1 MASVDRLLKVKGDGT
16 WTIPPYATVFE
27 ALELMAEKDI
37 GGLLIM
43 EDGNLVG
50 IFTERDYARK
60 LILKGRFSK
69 DTLVGELMTRN
80 VLYVAPNNTIE
91 DCMQL
96 MTEKRLRHIPVLDR
110 GKLVGLVTIGDV
122 VKQIIS
128 EQESTIH
135 HLENYISGGY

>member
-1 MASVDRLLKVKGDGT
+1 MASVDRLLQVKGGGT

-80 VLYVAPNNTIE
+80 VLYVAPKNTIE